1 MNKISK
7 LALVCATVLSM
18 GSLVACQSGSNL
30 DKTAQDNKHPH
41 GAKHEQHGKHRG
53 QPMTEEQKAEF
64 EKRRA
69 EFEKQAKQAC
79 DGKVGQTVKFTLDD
93 KTIEGTCEIGI
104 KREKPQ
110 DAQGAMPPKADG
122 SMPPPPKDGKF
133 DGKKGDKESKS
144 DREQRRA
151 EMKAKEQQACAGKLG
166 QKVSVSLDNDRTIEG
181 TCEVM
186 FKPNKPEKSK

>member
-18 GSLVACQSGSNL
+18 GSLVACQSSSNL
-30 DKTAQDNKHPH
+30 NTTAQDNQHPY
-41 GAKHEQHGKHRG
+41 GAKHGKHRG
-53 QPMTEEQKAEF
+53 QPMTAEQKAEF

-110 DAQGAMPPKADG
+110 DTQGAMPPK
-122 SMPPPPKDGKF
+122 DGKL
-133 DGKKGDKESKS
+133 DGKKGDKQSKS

-166 QKVSVSLDNDRTIEG
+166 QKVSVSLDNDRTLEG